1 MRTLVVEDDFTSR
14 RILQRMVAP
23 FGDCDIA
30 VDGSEAVEAFKL
42 AWSEGKPYDLVCLD
56 IMLPTGDGQDVL
68 RSIRAFEEAAQATE
82 RAKVIM
88 TTALDDARNV
98 MTAFKHECDGYL
110 VKPFEKRRLLEQVRS
125 LGLLALVE

>member
-1 MRTLVVEDDFTSR
+1 VRTLVVEDDFTSR